1 MHVRGTIEGDG
12 VFATAPNPHN
22 TLGRCREELRE
33 RHMATTR
40 GDARQL
46 FCYRKPHRL
55 LQRAQQ
61 APNQRRPRQQQ
72 VQELAGWVELQRYG
86 PTVAHNLCGG
96 VLLDHLIQHL
106 HLQDAAESPA
116 LVQYSAHY
124 PTLLCLLSALRV
136 DPAGGEPTPDPH
148 VEALPPYGA
157 ALMFE
162 VHREHAAGAH
172 RWVQLHYQ
180 AGPDAPVVVLPLPGG
195 ADNLTHPDLP
205 GAVTSEQFSRWAGPR
220 RFDSSEV
227 RRSLGCGLC
236 QALCVSNL
244 HVRSQLHALFSSS
257 PFLSHSLCK
266 CVKSRIELLRQCH
279 SAVGR
284 YHPGKLL
291 RPKPKP

>member
-1 MHVRGTIEGDG
+1 M
-12 VFATAPNPHN
+12 
-22 TLGRCREELRE
+22 
-33 RHMATTR
+33 
-40 GDARQL
+40 
-46 FCYRKPHRL
+46 
-55 LQRAQQ
+55 
-61 APNQRRPRQQQ
+61 
-72 VQELAGWVELQRYG
+72 
-86 PTVAHNLCGG
+86 
-96 VLLDHLIQHL
+96 
-106 HLQDAAESPA
+106 
-116 LVQYSAHY
+116 
-124 PTLLCLLSALRV
+124 
-136 DPAGGEPTPDPH
+136 DPAGGEPTPDAH

-172 RWVQLHYQ
+172 RWVQLHSQ

-257 PFLSHSLCK
+257 PSSHPLSMQMCGEPNRALSAMPLNPESPGLAAPSPQAQTLVPHTHTPLSPTHATGGGGRERTRQSSNAAWCGACEATGTLATCPPPPSITVVPVAAPSDERSSLHAPSSDPVQVPVLVRAPYPPVC
-266 CVKSRIELLRQCH
+266 R
-279 SAVGR
+279 
-284 YHPGKLL
+284 
-291 RPKPKP
+291 